1 MSSEWSPLETGRHQD
16 HIIAHVLGAT
26 ALGYFEFDQAAHLLL
41 DIGFFWTIFIDG
53 EMALVL
59 QSLAV
64 KEFELEA
71 EVRAALSEDIQSL
84 QSGVRDVE
92 SLSYLARAPAGSL
105 IKEVRIFARGES
117 RRILITCEEA
127 RLEIIGSLATGEI
140 QIIPDPAESGRA

>member
-71 EVRAALSEDIQSL
+71 DVRAALSEDIQSL
-84 QSGVRDVE
+84 QSGVSDVE
-92 SLSYLARAPAGSL
+92 SLSYLAPAPAGSL
-105 IKEVRIFARGES
+105 IKEVRIYARGES

-127 RLEIIGSLATGEI
+127 RLEIIGSLATSEI